1 MERLDVSS
9 KDYDP
14 KVSRIPEL
22 IGKHPGDDAVLLKF
36 KPKAVQI
43 VTPVSATKV
52 SGTIK
57 VEVKIRDGYPEV
69 SDNLKKIIITI
80 DGKKFELDKPPYVV
94 EFDTSPAHHRLI
106 KISAQAIGK
115 GEESDEDVLS
125 SFYINVLAQNGPLDA
140 SKPLLLFGGVIEPQI
155 DNIDKPWTSDMYQ
168 KCYTFSKNIISHL
181 MHYGFIPAMLKEMDM
196 LTVLIDPTQL
206 DKGMKEYTPKKLVDV
221 LGREK
226 SPADAKSYMDMLP
239 ECTWIEPSKTRLGTI
254 LRGYHAPSMPND
266 ICDLFEVFAARV
278 ISYYPQ
284 YVEFGGMPGWRQ
296 TQMLFKDVMAKVHED
311 GYNIPWDVYSLLIG
325 EQPTHLKDLLKKH
338 VKENGITSII
348 LFDYILD
355 LSDFEDTKGLWEQV
369 QEAID
374 LVEKEIGKRLH
385 LDIVFTSQGNLLGKH
400 PSIAESALRVTK
412 HELETSTIPY
422 TAKVGL
428 ILGEHG
434 YPPGN
439 GQEDVIGINMEEV
452 RNNIRHL
459 YDKELSHLR
468 SGTTE
473 YRLGMNEFNN
483 HPESPQTSSMECMID
498 FLHRGFD
505 TIIFQPYYFT
515 NETIDLFEH
524 LRHWAFEVK
533 GIDEHE
539 LHGGHEILHNYRS
552 DFEFRGARII
562 ITGSLLGRYEKD
574 LDAPLLKKAYS
585 LLRGGIAQTI
595 VKKLE
600 SLQ

>member
-1 MERLDVSS
+1 MEIIDVAS

-22 IGKHPGDDAVLLKF
+22 IGKHPGEDAVLLKF

-43 VTPVSATKV
+43 ATPVSATRV
-52 SGTIK
+52 SGIMK
-57 VEVKIRDGYPEV
+57 VEVKIRDGYPQV
-69 SDNLKKIIITI
+69 RDNLKKIIITI
-80 DGKKFELDKPPYVV
+80 DGKKFELDKPPYTVS
-94 EFDTSPAHHRLI
+94 FDTSHARHRLI

-125 SFYINVLAQNGPLDA
+125 SYYINVLAQNGPFEA
-140 SKPLLLFGGVIEPQI
+140 SKPLLLFGGIIEPQI
-155 DNIDKPWTSDMYQ
+155 ENIDKPWTPDMYQ

-221 LGREK
+221 LGREN
-226 SPADAKSYMDMLP
+226 SPGNGRSYIDMLP
-239 ECTWIEPSKTRLGTI
+239 ECTWIEPTKTRLGTI
-254 LRGYHAPSMPND
+254 LRGYHAPSVPND
-266 ICDLFEVFAARV
+266 ICDLFEVFAARI

-284 YVEFGGMPGWRQ
+284 FAEFGGMPGWRQ
-296 TQMLFKDVMAKVHED
+296 TQMLFKEVMAKINEA
-311 GYNIPWDVYSLLIG
+311 GLTIPWDAYSLLIG
-325 EQPTHLKDLLKKH
+325 EQPTYLKELLKKH
-338 VKENGITSII
+338 IRENGITSII
-348 LFDYILD
+348 LLDYIAD

-374 LVEKEIGKRLH
+374 LVEKETGKRLP
-385 LDIVFTSQGNLLGKH
+385 LDIVYNTHGELLGEH
-400 PSIAESALRVTK
+400 PSFAESAFLVTK
-412 HELETSTIPY
+412 HEFKTCSISD

-434 YPPGN
+434 SPPGN
-439 GQEDVIGINMEEV
+439 AEEDVIGINMEEV
-452 RNNIRHL
+452 RKNIRQL
-459 YDKELSHLR
+459 YDKKLSHLR
-468 SGTTE
+468 PGTTE

-483 HPESPQTSSMECMID
+483 HPESPQISSMECMVD

-505 TIIFQPYYFT
+505 TIIFQPYYFP

-533 GIDEHE
+533 GIDDHAF
-539 LHGGHEILHNYRS
+539 HGGHEILHNYRS
-552 DFEFRGARII
+552 DFDFRGARII

-574 LDAPLLKKAYS
+574 SNAPLLREAYH
-585 LLRGGIAQTI
+585 LFTGGIAQTI

-600 SLQ
+600 SFS

>member
-1 MERLDVSS
+1 MERLDVSR

-22 IGKHPGDDAVLLKF
+22 IGKHPGEDAVLLKF
-36 KPKAVQI
+36 RPQAIQI

-52 SGTIK
+52 SGIVK

-69 SDNLKKIIITI
+69 SNNLKKIIITI
-80 DGKKFELDKPPYVV
+80 DEKRSEFDKPPYVV
-94 EFDTSPAHHRLI
+94 EFDTSHAHHRLI

-115 GEESDEDVLS
+115 SEESDEDVLS
-125 SFYINVLAQNGPLDA
+125 SHYINVLAQNGPFEV

-168 KCYTFSKNIISHL
+168 KCYTFSENIISHL
-181 MHYGFIPAMLKEMDM
+181 MHYGFIPKMLKEMDM

-226 SPADAKSYMDMLP
+226 SPTDGKSYTNMLP

-254 LRGYHAPSMPND
+254 LRGYHAPSLPND
-266 ICDLFEVFAARV
+266 MCDLFEVFAARI

-284 YVEFGGMPGWRQ
+284 FVEFGGMPGWRL
-296 TQMLFKDVMAKVHED
+296 TQMLFKEVMAKVNAD
-311 GYNIPWDVYSLLIG
+311 GHNIPWDVYSLLIG
-325 EQPTHLKDLLKKH
+325 KQPSHLKELIKKH
-338 VKENGITSII
+338 IKENGITSII
-348 LFDYILD
+348 LYDFIPD

-374 LVEKEIGKRLH
+374 LVEKETGNKLQ
-385 LDIVFTSQGNLLGKH
+385 LDIVYTTRDELLGKH
-400 PSIAESALRVTK
+400 PAFVESAFSFTK
-412 HELETSTIPY
+412 HELKSCKISD

-439 GQEDVIGINMEEV
+439 GEEDVIGLNMEDV
-452 RNNIRHL
+452 RKNIRNL
-459 YDKELSHLR
+459 YDKELSRLR
-468 SGTTE
+468 PGITE

-515 NETIDLFEH
+515 YETIDLFEH

-552 DFEFRGARII
+552 DFDFRGTRII
-562 ITGSLLGRYEKD
+562 ITGSLLGRYEKEP
-574 LDAPLLKKAYS
+574 DAPLLKEAYQ
-585 LLRGGIAQTI
+585 LFKGGITQSI
-595 VKKLE
+595 IKKLE
-600 SLQ
+600 SF